1 MREYS
6 VIDCFWGDYA
16 QIAIMVNKKLKWGL
30 INRSGEEIIPAIYD
44 GVQYVGGEVAFVNI
58 GYRATQR
65 YEYSGKW
72 GIVNLKNETVV
83 PLSYSNV
90 FPWNNRAIVCRRNR
104 WGIIDYTGNIIIP
117 LKYEGLFSSGID
129 DFFICKMNEKY
140 GLIDRVGT
148 ILIPS
153 IYDDIKAT
161 VQFDKKSWFV
171 VCKEN
176 KWYYIN
182 RKGET
187 VLKISDQ

>member
-1 MREYS
+1 M
-6 VIDCFWGDYA
+6 
-16 QIAIMVNKKLKWGL
+16 
-30 INRSGEEIIPAIYD
+30 
-44 GVQYVGGEVAFVNI
+44 
-58 GYRATQR
+58 
-65 YEYSGKW
+65 

-129 DFFICKMNEKY
+129 DFFIFKMNEKY

-161 VQFDKKSWFV
+161 VQFDKKSWFA

-182 RKGET
+182 RKEKLYSKYLT
-187 VLKISDQ
+187 NKMCCKLKILDGWCDVKCKHYSFEVIEAL